1 MSVYLRSL
9 FVVFLALLSGQ
20 SSASEIYVCTFRP
33 LGDATGQVVRK
44 IPLRVSMRFSRNGTS
59 ARVKATREGS
69 AFFANLE
76 QRGAGSYLLDW
87 SMDQHAQTHSSA
99 TTGSFQDRYRIVL
112 NLKNMKVALQLLTS
126 LSHDEVAPRAFG
138 TCSLVEQMPRSWR
151 NYYAPS

>member
-9 FVVFLALLSGQ
+9 FVIFLALFSGQ
-20 SSASEIYVCTFRP
+20 SSASETYVCTFTP
-33 LGDATGQVVRK
+33 LGDATGQAVGE
-44 IPLRVSMRFSRNGTS
+44 IPLRVSMRFSQNGTS

-87 SMDQHAQTHSSA
+87 TTERDAQTYGSA

-112 NLKNMKVALQLLTS
+112 NLKNMKVALQMLTS
-126 LSHDEVAPRAFG
+126 LSQDEVAPRAFG
-138 TCSLVEQMPRSWR
+138 TCSSVEQLPRSWR